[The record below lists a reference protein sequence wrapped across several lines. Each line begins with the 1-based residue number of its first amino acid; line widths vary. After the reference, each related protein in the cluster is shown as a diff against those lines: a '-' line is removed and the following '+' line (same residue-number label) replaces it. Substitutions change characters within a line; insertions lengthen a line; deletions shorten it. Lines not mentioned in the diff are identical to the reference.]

1 MNDGAANRI
10 IASADSVGTQC
21 TLNISWLSV
30 DSSGLRVRRVE
41 AEMRGVLL
49 VLLQCLCEGHGGK
62 MLYICV
68 DSIVSACIEIFA
80 MDTVST
86 HMFVSNVITAFP
98 VTTSGA
104 KLQLQH
110 SLNHIQTRLLNGKMP
125 VRRVSDRG
133 EESATPKPLIRQ
145 PCCPCVR
152 MKIVWLPFRPLPC
165 SNFGMNYLDTWWLPN
180 HHCWSGQ

>member
-1 MNDGAANRI
+1 MSIEDTRGSFSFVSLEMNDGAANRI

-68 DSIVSACIEIFA
+68 DSISSACIEIYHGYSLYTYVCCDHSIFIH
-80 MDTVST
+80 S
-86 HMFVSNVITAFP
+86 SNYIWGQITITTFP
-98 VTTSGA
+98 EPYP
-104 KLQLQH
+104 
-110 SLNHIQTRLLNGKMP
+110 N
-125 VRRVSDRG
+125 
-133 EESATPKPLIRQ
+133 ETPERENACAEGI
-145 PCCPCVR
+145 
-152 MKIVWLPFRPLPC
+152 
-165 SNFGMNYLDTWWLPN
+165 
-180 HHCWSGQ
+180 